1 MAKIG
6 MVVSSVFTMG
16 GEQRVTAVIANEL
29 AKTNEIVIYTMD
41 DEKDR
46 EKNPYHLD
54 ENITIRYT
62 KQPQFGILNR
72 ISRRIIRDINEKTKL
87 LYKNKVFYKL
97 LEYAYFQK
105 AWQNQ
110 LVEELSG
117 ETYDVM
123 VAVSGGNSLRLG
135 LIADRLSCPVVG
147 WEHNAYEAYFKTP
160 GYYFWHM
167 DQLFGE
173 SARHLDSCVV
183 LNHYI
188 SDRYKEAFDVDCDVI
203 YNPRSFVSDVKSEL
217 KNKAF
222 VACGRLTYQKG
233 FDLLIESFA
242 QFAKKN
248 AEWNL
253 VLVGDGEQRSEL
265 EEAIREHQLTER
277 VLITGYTT
285 EVRKYLQEASAYLLS
300 SRWEGFPMV
309 LTEAFE
315 MGLPVVAYDITA
327 VQPLVTD
334 GMEGIL
340 AKSYDTADFA
350 EKMLKMAECSREERA
365 RMAEKAIEK
374 ADSLA
379 IENIIGQWK
388 TLLKADE

>member
-1 MAKIG
+1 MAKIC
-6 MVVSSVFTMG
+6 MVVSSVFSMG
-16 GEQRVTAVIANEL
+16 GEQRVTVVIANEL
-29 AKTNEIVIYTMD
+29 AKTNEIIIYTMD

-62 KQPQFGILNR
+62 KQPQFGLLNR
-72 ISRRIIRDINEKTKL
+72 ISRRIIREINEKTNLFYQK
-87 LYKNKVFYKL
+87 KGFYKM

-105 AWQNQ
+105 AWQRQMIEQ
-110 LVEELSG
+110 LTDEE
-117 ETYDVM
+117 YDVI

-135 LIADRLSCPVVG
+135 LIADKLNCRTVG

-160 GYYFWHM
+160 GYYFWHT
-167 DQLFGE
+167 DLLFAE
-173 SARHLDSCVV
+173 SARRLDSCVV

-203 YNPRSFVSDVKSEL
+203 YNPRSFVSEVKSEL
-217 KNKAF
+217 KNKTF

-242 QFAKKN
+242 EFAKKN
-248 AEWNL
+248 TEWNL

-265 EEAIREHQLTER
+265 EEAIRKYALEAR
-277 VLITGYTT
+277 VKITGYTT
-285 EVRKYLQEASAYLLS
+285 EVRRYLQEASAYLLS

-334 GMEGIL
+334 GVEGIL
-340 AKSYDTADFA
+340 AASYDTKEYA
-350 EKMLKMAECSREERA
+350 EKMLEMAAYSDEKRA
-365 RMAEKAIEK
+365 CMAKAAIAK

-379 IENIIGQWK
+379 IEHIIGQWK
-388 TLLKADE
+388 HLLKAD

>member
-1 MAKIG
+1 MAKIC
-6 MVVSSVFTMG
+6 MVVSSVFSMG
-16 GEQRVTAVIANEL
+16 GEQRVTVVIANEL
-29 AKTNEIVIYTMD
+29 AKTNEIIIYTMD

-62 KQPQFGILNR
+62 KQPQFGLLNR
-72 ISRRIIRDINEKTKL
+72 ISRRIIREINEKTNLFYQK
-87 LYKNKVFYKL
+87 KGFYKM

-105 AWQNQ
+105 AWQRQMIEQ
-110 LVEELSG
+110 LTDEE
-117 ETYDVM
+117 YDVI

-135 LIADRLSCPVVG
+135 LIADKLNCRTVG

-160 GYYFWHM
+160 GYYFWHT
-167 DQLFGE
+167 DLLFAE
-173 SARHLDSCVV
+173 SARRLDSCVV

-203 YNPRSFVSDVKSEL
+203 YNPRSFVSEVKSEL
-217 KNKAF
+217 KNKTF

-242 QFAKKN
+242 EFAKKN
-248 AEWNL
+248 TEWNL

-265 EEAIREHQLTER
+265 EEAIRKYALEAR
-277 VLITGYTT
+277 VKITGYTT
-285 EVRKYLQEASAYLLS
+285 EVRRYLQEASAYLLS

-327 VQPLVTD
+327 VQPLVTE
-334 GMEGIL
+334 GVEGIL
-340 AKSYDTADFA
+340 AKSYDTKEFA
-350 EKMLKMAECSREERA
+350 EKMLEMAAYSDEERA
-365 RMAEKAIEK
+365 GMAKAAIAK

-379 IENIIGQWK
+379 IEHIIGQWK
-388 TLLKADE
+388 HLLKAD

>member
-1 MAKIG
+1 MAKIC
-6 MVVSSVFTMG
+6 MVVSSVFSMG
-16 GEQRVTAVIANEL
+16 GEQRVTVVIANEL
-29 AKTNEIVIYTMD
+29 AKTNEIIIYTMD

-62 KQPQFGILNR
+62 KQPQFGLLNR
-72 ISRRIIRDINEKTKL
+72 ISRRIIREINEKTNLFYQK
-87 LYKNKVFYKL
+87 KGFYKM

-105 AWQNQ
+105 AWQRQMIEQ
-110 LVEELSG
+110 LTGEE
-117 ETYDVM
+117 YDVIM
-123 VAVSGGNSLRLG
+123 AVSGGNSLRLG
-135 LIADRLSCPVVG
+135 LIADKLNCRTVG

-160 GYYFWHM
+160 GYYFWHTDM
-167 DQLFGE
+167 LFGE

-217 KNKAF
+217 KNKTF

-233 FDLLIESFA
+233 FDLLVESFA
-242 QFAKKN
+242 EFAKQNK
-248 AEWNL
+248 EWNL
-253 VLVGDGEQRSEL
+253 VLVGDGEQRGEL
-265 EEAIREHQLTER
+265 EEAIRKYALEAR
-277 VLITGYTT
+277 VKITGYTT
-285 EVRKYLQEASAYLLS
+285 EVRRYLQEASAYLLS

-327 VQPLVTD
+327 VQPLVTE
-334 GMEGIL
+334 GVEGIL
-340 AKSYDTADFA
+340 AKSYDTKEFA
-350 EKMLKMAECSREERA
+350 EKMLEMAAYSDEERA
-365 RMAEKAIEK
+365 GMAKAAIAK

-388 TLLKADE
+388 NLLQAD

>member
-1 MAKIG
+1 MAKIC
-6 MVVSSVFTMG
+6 MVVSSVFSMG
-16 GEQRVTAVIANEL
+16 GEQRVTVVIANEL
-29 AKTNEIVIYTMD
+29 AKTNEIIIYTMD

-62 KQPQFGILNR
+62 KQPQFGLLNR
-72 ISRRIIRDINEKTKL
+72 ISRRIIREINEKTNLFYQK
-87 LYKNKVFYKL
+87 KGFYKM

-105 AWQNQ
+105 AWQRQMIEQ
-110 LVEELSG
+110 LTGEE
-117 ETYDVM
+117 YDVIM
-123 VAVSGGNSLRLG
+123 AVSGGNSLRLG
-135 LIADRLSCPVVG
+135 LIADKLNCRTVG

-160 GYYFWHM
+160 GYYFWHTDM
-167 DQLFGE
+167 LFGE

-217 KNKAF
+217 KNKTF

-233 FDLLIESFA
+233 FDLLVESFA
-242 QFAKKN
+242 EFAKQNK
-248 AEWNL
+248 EWNL
-253 VLVGDGEQRSEL
+253 VLVGDGEQRGEL
-265 EEAIREHQLTER
+265 EEAIRKYALEAR
-277 VLITGYTT
+277 VKITGYTT
-285 EVRKYLQEASAYLLS
+285 EVRRYLQEASAYLLS

-327 VQPLVTD
+327 VQPLVTE
-334 GMEGIL
+334 GVEGIL
-340 AKSYDTADFA
+340 AKSYDTKEFA
-350 EKMLKMAECSREERA
+350 EKMLEMAAYSDEERA
-365 RMAEKAIEK
+365 GMAKAVIAK

-388 TLLKADE
+388 NLLQAD

>member
-1 MAKIG
+1 MAKIC
-6 MVVSSVFTMG
+6 MVVSSVFSMG
-16 GEQRVTAVIANEL
+16 GEQRVTVVIANEL
-29 AKTNEIVIYTMD
+29 AKTNEIIIYTMD

-62 KQPQFGILNR
+62 KQPQFGLLNR
-72 ISRRIIRDINEKTKL
+72 ISRRIIREINEKTNLFYQK
-87 LYKNKVFYKL
+87 KGFYKM

-105 AWQNQ
+105 AWQRQMIEQ
-110 LVEELSG
+110 LTGEE
-117 ETYDVM
+117 YDVI

-135 LIADRLSCPVVG
+135 LIADKLNCRTVG

-160 GYYFWHM
+160 GYYFWHT
-167 DQLFGE
+167 DLLFGE
-173 SARHLDSCVV
+173 SARRLDSCVV

-203 YNPRSFVSDVKSEL
+203 YNPRSFVSEVKSEL
-217 KNKAF
+217 KNKTF

-242 QFAKKN
+242 EFAKKN
-248 AEWNL
+248 SEWNL

-265 EEAIREHQLTER
+265 EEAIRKYALEAR
-277 VLITGYTT
+277 VKITGYTT
-285 EVRKYLQEASAYLLS
+285 EVRRYLQEASAYLLS

-334 GMEGIL
+334 GVEGIL
-340 AKSYDTADFA
+340 ATSYDTKEFA
-350 EKMLKMAECSREERA
+350 EKMLEMAAYSDEKRA
-365 RMAEKAIEK
+365 CMAKAAIAK

-388 TLLKADE
+388 HLLKAD

>member
-1 MAKIG
+1 MAKIC

-16 GEQRVTAVIANEL
+16 GEQRVTVVIANEL
-29 AKTNEIVIYTMD
+29 AKNNEIIIYTMD

-62 KQPQFGILNR
+62 AQPQFGLLNR
-72 ISRRIIRDINEKTKL
+72 VSRRIIREMNEKTNL
-87 LYKNKVFYKL
+87 LYMKKGFYKL

-105 AWQNQ
+105 AWQKQ
-110 LVEELSG
+110 LVAELTSEE
-117 ETYDVM
+117 YDVI
-123 VAVSGGNSLRLG
+123 VAVSGGNSLRIG
-135 LIADRLSCPVVG
+135 LIADKLNCRTVG

-160 GYYFWHM
+160 NYYFWHM

-173 SARHLDSCVV
+173 SARNLSSCVV

-188 SDRYKEAFDVDCDVI
+188 SDRYKEAFDVECDVI
-203 YNPRSFVSDVKSEL
+203 YNPRSFVSEVKSEL
-217 KNKAF
+217 KNKTF

-242 QFAKKN
+242 EFAKKN
-248 AEWNL
+248 AEWKL
-253 VLVGDGEQRSEL
+253 VLVGDGEQRAEL
-265 EEAIREHQLTER
+265 EEAILRHQLESR
-277 VLITGYTT
+277 VQITGYTT
-285 EVRKYLQEASAYLLS
+285 QVRKYLQEASAYLLS

-334 GMEGIL
+334 GVEGIL
-340 AKSYDTADFA
+340 AKSYDTVEFA
-350 EKMLKMAECSREERA
+350 KKMLEMADCSDAERA

-374 ADSLA
+374 AESLA

-388 TLLKADE
+388 TLLKAD

>member
-1 MAKIG
+1 MAKIC
-6 MVVSSVFTMG
+6 MVVSSVFSMG
-16 GEQRVTAVIANEL
+16 GEQRVTVVIANEL
-29 AKTNEIVIYTMD
+29 AKTNEIIIYTMD

-62 KQPQFGILNR
+62 KQPQFGLLNR
-72 ISRRIIRDINEKTKL
+72 ISRRIIREINEKTNLFYQK
-87 LYKNKVFYKL
+87 KGFYKM

-105 AWQNQ
+105 AWQRQMIEQ
-110 LVEELSG
+110 LTGEE
-117 ETYDVM
+117 YDVIM
-123 VAVSGGNSLRLG
+123 AVSGGNSLRLG
-135 LIADRLSCPVVG
+135 LIADKLNCRTVG

-160 GYYFWHM
+160 GYYFWHTDM
-167 DQLFGE
+167 LFGE

-217 KNKAF
+217 KNKTF

-233 FDLLIESFA
+233 FDLLVESFA
-242 QFAKKN
+242 EFAKQNK
-248 AEWNL
+248 EWNL

-265 EEAIREHQLTER
+265 EEAIRKYALEAR
-277 VLITGYTT
+277 VKITGYTT
-285 EVRKYLQEASAYLLS
+285 EVRRYLQEASAYLLS

-334 GMEGIL
+334 GVEGIL
-340 AKSYDTADFA
+340 AASYDTKEYA
-350 EKMLKMAECSREERA
+350 EKMLEMAAYSDEKRA
-365 RMAEKAIEK
+365 CMAKAAIAK

-379 IENIIGQWK
+379 IEHIIGQWK
-388 TLLKADE
+388 HLLKAD

>member
-1 MAKIG
+1 MAKIC
-6 MVVSSVFTMG
+6 MVVSSVFSMG
-16 GEQRVTAVIANEL
+16 GEQRVTVVIANEL
-29 AKTNEIVIYTMD
+29 AKTNEIIIYTMD

-62 KQPQFGILNR
+62 KQPQFGLLNR
-72 ISRRIIRDINEKTKL
+72 ISRRIIREINEKTNLFYQK
-87 LYKNKVFYKL
+87 KGFYKM

-105 AWQNQ
+105 AWQRQMIEQ
-110 LVEELSG
+110 LTGEE
-117 ETYDVM
+117 YDVI

-135 LIADRLSCPVVG
+135 LIADKLNCRTVG

-160 GYYFWHM
+160 GYYFWHT
-167 DQLFGE
+167 DLLFGE
-173 SARHLDSCVV
+173 SARRLDSCVV

-203 YNPRSFVSDVKSEL
+203 YNPRSFVSEVKSEL
-217 KNKAF
+217 KNKTF

-242 QFAKKN
+242 EFAKKN
-248 AEWNL
+248 SEWNL

-265 EEAIREHQLTER
+265 EEAIRKYALEAR
-277 VLITGYTT
+277 VKITGYTT
-285 EVRKYLQEASAYLLS
+285 EVRRYLQEASAYLLS

-334 GMEGIL
+334 GVEGIL
-340 AKSYDTADFA
+340 ATSYDTKEFA
-350 EKMLKMAECSREERA
+350 EKMLEMAAYSDEKRA
-365 RMAEKAIEK
+365 CMAKAAIAK

-379 IENIIGQWK
+379 IEKIIGQWK
-388 TLLKADE
+388 HLLKAD

>member
-1 MAKIG
+1 MAKIC
-6 MVVSSVFTMG
+6 MVVSSVFSMG
-16 GEQRVTAVIANEL
+16 GEQRVTVVIANEL
-29 AKTNEIVIYTMD
+29 AKTNEIIIYTMD

-62 KQPQFGILNR
+62 KQPQFGLLNR
-72 ISRRIIRDINEKTKL
+72 ISRRIIREINEKTNLFYQK
-87 LYKNKVFYKL
+87 KGFYKM

-105 AWQNQ
+105 AWQRQMIEQ
-110 LVEELSG
+110 LTGEE
-117 ETYDVM
+117 YDVI

-135 LIADRLSCPVVG
+135 LIADKLNCRTVG

-160 GYYFWHM
+160 GYYFWHT
-167 DQLFGE
+167 DLLFGE
-173 SARHLDSCVV
+173 SARRLDSCVV

-203 YNPRSFVSDVKSEL
+203 YNPRSFVSEVKSEL
-217 KNKAF
+217 KNKTF

-242 QFAKKN
+242 EFAKKN
-248 AEWNL
+248 SEWNL
-253 VLVGDGEQRSEL
+253 ALVGDGEQRSEL
-265 EEAIREHQLTER
+265 EEAIRKYALEAR
-277 VLITGYTT
+277 VKITGYTT
-285 EVRKYLQEASAYLLS
+285 EVRRYLQEASAYLLS

-334 GMEGIL
+334 GVEGIL
-340 AKSYDTADFA
+340 ATSYDTKEFA
-350 EKMLKMAECSREERA
+350 EKMLEMAAYSDEKRA
-365 RMAEKAIEK
+365 CMAKAAIAK

-388 TLLKADE
+388 HLLKAD